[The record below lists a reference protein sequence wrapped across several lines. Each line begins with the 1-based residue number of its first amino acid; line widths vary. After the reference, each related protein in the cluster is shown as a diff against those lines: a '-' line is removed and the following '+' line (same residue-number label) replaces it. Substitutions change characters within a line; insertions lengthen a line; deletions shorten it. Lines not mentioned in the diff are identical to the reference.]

1 MGLRTL
7 LHFAMFTP
15 EQALTLSTL
24 LIQQPVASL
33 GTIHGDEPFVSMV
46 PVVLLRQPM
55 GFVVHVSRLATH
67 TKDMLERPAV
77 SLMLTA
83 VQPPDGMV
91 QALARAT
98 FQCRAEPVLA
108 ESLHGEAARSA
119 YLQRFPNS
127 EPMFGFADF
136 SLFLLR
142 PRVLRWVGGFG
153 KATTVMADELARVL
167 DAGMTA

>member
-1 MGLRTL
+1 MVLLTL
-7 LHFAMFTP
+7 IRHIMFTP
-15 EQALTLSTL
+15 EQGSALTTL
-24 LIQQPVASL
+24 LAQQPVASL

-98 FQCRAEPVLA
+98 FQCRAEPVLP
-108 ESLHGEAARSA
+108 ESLHGEAARNA
-119 YLQRFPNS
+119 YLRRFPQS

-153 KATTVMADELARVL
+153 QATSVMADELARVL
-167 DAGMTA
+167 EAGMTA